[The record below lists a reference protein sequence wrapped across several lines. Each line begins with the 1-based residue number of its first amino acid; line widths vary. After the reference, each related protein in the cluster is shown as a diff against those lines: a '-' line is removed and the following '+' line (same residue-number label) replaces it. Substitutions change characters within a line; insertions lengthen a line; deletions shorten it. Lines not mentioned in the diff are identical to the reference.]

1 MEREIDLNDRLRWIR
16 ELSCNSK
23 RKERMIKELMEN
35 YKLYSRED
43 KDDKSEDRNVKI
55 KGEWVKLK

>member
-23 RKERMIKELMEN
+23 RKERMIKELMEG
-35 YKLYSRED
+35 YKPHPTQVEQMKSD
-43 KDDKSEDRNVKI
+43 KKRRI
-55 KGEWVKLK
+55 VKL